1 MIDDYEWRNMD
12 GDGGG
17 EIVADNDSRPN
28 ICFIRGAEISR
39 LMMIHD
45 NDFINFG
52 MSQKIVIYTKQMR
65 NIVANAK

>member
-28 ICFIRGAEISR
+28 ICLEGEPRFPG
-39 LMMIHD
+39 
-45 NDFINFG
+45 
-52 MSQKIVIYTKQMR
+52 
-65 NIVANAK
+65 